1 MIIDNAL
8 RHRDPRLSR
17 KQQERLLDARR
28 RAQAFVFTAE
38 ASRLVGRF
46 ANQCGDLILRHRQFA
61 LAPFP
66 DAYVEYDCR
75 AFMADFPGMTDAET
89 EVGFTQENMDHR
101 VGYLISGDTVSVFV
115 CGPGDPDGQIVAFYY
130 TLAPPG
136 QRARTDAAVIPM
148 PANDEGAQWSK
159 LAFGL
164 GRAAHNIHDEDE
176 RQSLLGE
183 YEVHSHFG
191 SERPFS
197 TMMLGSAGE
206 IRNLW
211 ACLLWLNR
219 PGHTINTTEPAG
231 RRFLRGREIAYKT
244 YRIVDID
251 LGRMRSLRRAFVLS
265 GPRLSPRRHNVRGA
279 FHHHGGDVACEHQWP
294 LAPDV
299 DGRWQCKSCGRLRWW
314 QRDHVRGDA
323 TRGWVDHD
331 YNVDAVEERQ
341 STG

>member
-115 CGPGDPDGQIVAFYY
+115 CGPGDPDGQIVPLYY

-148 PANDEGAQWSK
+148 PANPDKGAEWHK
-159 LAFGL
+159 LTFGL

-191 SERPFS
+191 SPWMERPFS
-197 TMMLGSAGE
+197 TMMLGNAGE
-206 IRNLW
+206 VRNLW

-299 DGRWQCKSCGRLRWW
+299 DERWQCKSCGRLRWW
-314 QRDHVRGDA
+314 QRDHLRGDA

-331 YNVDAVEERQ
+331 YNVDAV
-341 STG
+341 G